1 MQFFVVFFSSVNLFL
16 VKNKD
21 RVMAQTKYDVK
32 ISDKAQADEIV
43 KKVEALQGVKFVN
56 VNIDAS
62 IVVTHGDD
70 YDEAGFKA
78 IVGI

>member
-1 MQFFVVFFSSVNLFL
+1 MNVFL

-62 IVVTHGDD
+62 IVVTHSDD